1 MDQELLKKNFEGH
14 GFKTSFFRT
23 KEAAAEYLASGI
35 EGKRVAM
42 GGSMTLKEMGIYELL
57 EKKNEVIW
65 HWVTPGEA
73 ALKKAREAQIYLTSA
88 NAASET
94 GELVNIDGT
103 GNRVSQTVFGP
114 EKTYFII
121 GKNKLCTGF
130 GTALW
135 RAKNVAAP
143 KNAAR
148 LQVATPCAAANG
160 DKCYDCSSPERICRS
175 TVIIE
180 RPSKGMEVEV
190 VFVDEDL
197 GY

>member
-65 HWVTPGEA
+65 HWVTLGEA

-121 GKNKLCTGF
+121 GKNKICTGF

-135 RAKNVAAP
+135 RGEKVPGAEKAGRPRGVAP
-143 KNAAR
+143 R
-148 LQVATPCAAANG
+148 AAADRG
-160 DKCYDCSSPERICRS
+160 KR
-175 TVIIE
+175 
-180 RPSKGMEVEV
+180 
-190 VFVDEDL
+190 
-197 GY
+197 